1 MSGVRPNV
9 GPMRH
14 VQARPTS
21 RSVGQLCLDDLGTPL
36 DQVTFV
42 VVDLETTGTQASDA
56 ITEIGAVKVRGGEII
71 GEFATLVRPSHEI
84 SPMITVLTG
93 ITNAMVADSPSIE
106 AALPAFLEFLGS
118 SVVVAHN
125 APFDVGFLKRACL
138 AHDYSWPQ
146 PLVVD
151 TVRLARSAL
160 SKSDVPNAKL
170 STLAHYFQAPT
181 QPTHR
186 ALDDA
191 RATVHVLHCLFER
204 LGTLHVN
211 SLEDVL
217 TFSTKVPE
225 PIRRKAS
232 LADGLP
238 DAPGVYLFKDKDGT
252 VHYIGTSKSIRRRVR
267 SYFTAAET
275 RSRIKYML
283 TLCTQ
288 VVAIECPTALEARIR
303 ELRLIAEH
311 QPEFN
316 QRSKRPE
323 RVYWLRAGARGSLI
337 AHRGLTGDASS
348 LGPFTSRRTAQDV
361 SRLLSLVTRSTS
373 EMSMSDIISNP
384 SIVAGFVFE
393 QLHVLAERQRYE
405 QAATLRDNLESF
417 LRAATWTSQA
427 RSLAS
432 CSTMVTIAPTPHA
445 TTSWDVVAIS
455 NGRFAGSQRIRNRH
469 ALDATVD
476 AILATTPYT
485 HPHADE
491 LPCASAEETTAL
503 MYWLQSPGIELVHI
517 DREWVSPLP
526 HAASI
531 LANNP
536 QLQLRVRNSG
546 SNPAIQDRSRL
557 TAV

>member
-1 MSGVRPNV
+1 MSGARPNV
-9 GPMRH
+9 AAMQRVP
-14 VQARPTS
+14 ARPSS
-21 RSVGQLCLDDLGTPL
+21 RSAGQLCLDDLGTPL

-42 VVDLETTGTQASDA
+42 VVDLETTGTQATDA
-56 ITEIGAVKVRGGEII
+56 ITEIGAVKVRGGVII

-93 ITNAMVADSPSIE
+93 ITNAMVADSPPIE
-106 AALPAFLEFLGS
+106 AVLPAFLEFLGS
-118 SVVVAHN
+118 AVVVAHN

-146 PLVVD
+146 PVVVD

-170 STLAHYFQAPT
+170 STLAHFFQAPT

-204 LGTLHVN
+204 LGTLHVKT
-211 SLEDVL
+211 LEDVL

-238 DAPGVYLFKDKDGT
+238 DAPGVYLFQGKDGT

-303 ELRLIAEH
+303 ELRLIAEY

-323 RVYWLRAGARGSLI
+323 RVYWLRAGSRGSLI
-337 AHRGLTGDASS
+337 AHRSLTSDASS
-348 LGPFTSRRTAQDV
+348 LGPFTSRRTAHEV
-361 SRLLSLVTRSTS
+361 SRLLSLTTRSTS
-373 EMSMSDIISNP
+373 EMSLSDVMSNP
-384 SIVAGFVFE
+384 SIVAGIVFD
-393 QLHVLAERQRYE
+393 QLQVLAERQRYE
-405 QAATLRDNLESF
+405 HAAALRDTLESF
-417 LRAATWTSQA
+417 LRAAAWTSQA

-432 CSTMVTIAPTPHA
+432 CSTMVTLAPTPHA

-455 NGRFAGSQRIRNRH
+455 NGRFAGSQRIHNRH
-469 ALDATVD
+469 ALVKTVE
-476 AILATTPYT
+476 ALLATTPYS
-485 HPHADE
+485 HARTDE
-491 LPCASAEETTAL
+491 IPCASAEETTAL

-517 DREWVSPLP
+517 DSEWVSPLP
-526 HAASI
+526 HAASV

-536 QLQLRVRNSG
+536 QLQLRVRNRG
-546 SNPAIQDRSRL
+546 SNPTIQDQGSL
-557 TAV
+557 TTV

>member
-1 MSGVRPNV
+1 LN
-9 GPMRH
+9 
-14 VQARPTS
+14 
-21 RSVGQLCLDDLGTPL
+21 
-36 DQVTFV
+36 QVTFV

-56 ITEIGAVKVRGGEII
+56 ITEIGAVKVRGGDII

-93 ITNAMVADSPSIE
+93 ITNAMVADCPSIE
-106 AALPAFLEFLGS
+106 AALPAFLEFLGPA
-118 SVVVAHN
+118 VVVAHN

-138 AHDYSWPQ
+138 AHDYTWPQ
-146 PLVVD
+146 PVVVD
-151 TVRLARSAL
+151 TVRLARSTL

-170 STLAHYFQAPT
+170 STLSHYFQAPT

-191 RATVHVLHCLFER
+191 RATVHVLHGLFER
-204 LGTLHVN
+204 LGTLHVKT
-211 SLEDVL
+211 LEDVL

-238 DAPGVYLFKDKDGT
+238 DAPGVYLFKDREGT

-283 TLCTQ
+283 TLCTE
-288 VVAIECPTALEARIR
+288 VAAIECPTALEARIR

-323 RVYWLRAGARGSLI
+323 RVYWLREGSRGSLI
-337 AHRGLTGDASS
+337 AHRSLTGDTTS
-348 LGPFTSRRTAQDV
+348 LGPFASRRTAQDV
-361 SRLLSLVTRSTS
+361 SRLLSLITRSTS
-373 EMSMSDIISNP
+373 EMSMSDLISNP
-384 SIVAGFVFE
+384 WIVAGFAFE
-393 QLHVLAERQRYE
+393 QLHILAERQRYE
-405 QAATLRDNLESF
+405 QAATLRDSLESF
-417 LRAATWTSQA
+417 LRAAVWTSQA

-432 CSTMVTIAPTPHA
+432 CSTMVTLAPTPHA
-445 TTSWDVVAIS
+445 TTSWDVVVIS
-455 NGRFAGSQRIRNRH
+455 NGRFAGSQRIHTRH
-469 ALDATVD
+469 ALDKTVE
-476 AILATTPYT
+476 ALLATTPYSQLLT
-485 HPHADE
+485 DE

-503 MYWLQSPGIELVHI
+503 FYWLQSPGIELVHI
-517 DREWVSPLP
+517 DSQWVSQLP
-526 HAASI
+526 HAASV
-531 LANNP
+531 LAHKP

-546 SNPAIQDRSRL
+546 SNPAIHDLSRL
-557 TAV
+557 STV